1 MGLFV
6 TQKVMADSVY
16 ISKNLDEN
24 QLKFMKLLEAYE
36 ILYFNMY
43 TIEEKLQQKFENLNE
58 ILENLVDKEL
68 LARIERGKYALNS
81 YANIHTLATFI
92 SQNSTIAYWSALHH
106 HGLTERFPN
115 TVFVKT
121 TQRKR
126 NSQILGSTI
135 KFVTVK
141 ENKNIG
147 VIQEG
152 YGDDSFKITDI
163 EMTLIDCF
171 DQPRY
176 AGDFA
181 DVIKAFA
188 NSKLTNNKLIEYAKA
203 YDNRALTKRIGYLAA
218 LFHKDKLQS
227 FINYA
232 KTQVNKKYSLIDA
245 GGLQQGEFISEWKLR
260 LNISEENLL
269 QMAQTEY

>member
-1 MGLFV
+1 
-6 TQKVMADSVY
+6 MAKSTY
-16 ISKNLDEN
+16 ISENLNEAQIN
-24 QLKFMKLLEAYE
+24 LLKYLEDYE
-36 ILYFNMY
+36 ILYFNLKGL
-43 TIEEKLQQKFENLNE
+43 KLPKNLIRNINELVENLYQ
-58 ILENLVDKEL
+58 KGL
-68 LARIERGKYALNS
+68 LNRIERGVYAKPKYN
-81 YANIHTLATFI
+81 NVNVLATYI
-92 SQNSTIAYWSALHH
+92 SSNSTIAYWSALHH
-106 HGLTERFPN
+106 HRLTERFPN

-126 NSQILGSTI
+126 DTQILGSKV

-147 VIQEG
+147 IIQEG
-152 YGDDSFKITDI
+152 YGDDSFTITDI
-163 EMTLIDCF
+163 EMTLVDCF

-188 NSKLTNNKLIEYAKA
+188 NVKLTNNKLIEYTKT
-203 YDNRALTKRIGYLAA
+203 YDNIALTKRVGYLAT
-218 LFHKDKLQS
+218 LFHKDKLHS

-232 KTQVNKKYSLIDA
+232 KSQVNKRYSLIDA

-260 LNISEENLL
+260 LNIRKENLL

>member
-1 MGLFV
+1 
-6 TQKVMADSVY
+6 MADSVY
-16 ISKNLDEN
+16 ISKNLDAN
-24 QLKFMKLLEAYE
+24 QLQFMKLLEAHE
-36 ILYFNMY
+36 LLYFNMQA
-43 TIEEKLQQKFENLNE
+43 IEEQLNQKFENLNE

-68 LARIERGKYALNS
+68 LVRIERGVYALSN
-81 YANIHTLATFI
+81 YTNINVLATFI
-92 SQNSTIAYWSALHH
+92 AKNSAIAYWSALHY

-126 NSQILGSTI
+126 STEILGTSI

-141 ENKNIG
+141 EYKNKG
-147 VIQEG
+147 TIQEG
-152 YGDDSFKITDI
+152 YGDNSFAITDI

-171 DQPRY
+171 DQTRY

-181 DVIKAFA
+181 DLIKAFA
-188 NSKLTNNKLIEYAKA
+188 TANLTNNKLIEYTKA
-203 YDNRALTKRIGYLAA
+203 YNNIAVIKRLGFLAEVFHGNRLN
-218 LFHKDKLQS
+218 S

-245 GGLQQGEFISEWKLR
+245 GGLQQGEFVSDWKLR
-260 LNISEENLL
+260 MNVDYNDLL
-269 QMAQTEY
+269 QMAQNDY

>member
-1 MGLFV
+1 
-6 TQKVMADSVY
+6 MAKSTY
-16 ISKNLDEN
+16 ISENLNKD
-24 QLKFMKLLEAYE
+24 QVTLLKYLEDYE
-36 ILYFNMY
+36 ILYFNLK
-43 TIEEKLQQKFENLNE
+43 ELGSQLPKNLPDNVNELVENLYQ
-58 ILENLVDKEL
+58 KGL
-68 LARIERGKYALNS
+68 LNRTERGVYAKPTYTNV
-81 YANIHTLATFI
+81 NVLATFI
-92 SQNSTIAYWSALHH
+92 SPSSTIAYWSALHH

-126 NSQILGSTI
+126 DTQILGSRV

-152 YGDDSFKITDI
+152 YGDDSFPITDI
-163 EMTLIDCF
+163 ETTLVDCF

-176 AGDFA
+176 AGDYA

-188 NSKLTNNKLIEYAKA
+188 NAKLTNKKLMEYTKA
-203 YDNRALTKRIGYLAA
+203 YDNIALTKRMGYLAT
-218 LFHKDKLQS
+218 LFHRDKLQS
-227 FINYA
+227 FIRYA
-232 KTQVNKKYSLIDA
+232 RAQVNKRYSLIDA
-245 GGLQQGEFISEWKLR
+245 GGLQKGEFISEWKLR
-260 LNISEENLL
+260 LNISKENLL

>member
-1 MGLFV
+1 
-6 TQKVMADSVY
+6 MAKGTY
-16 ISKNLDEN
+16 ISENLNED
-24 QLKFMKLLEAYE
+24 QVTLLKYLEDYE
-36 ILYFNMY
+36 ILYFKVSDLAAQLPKSLSN
-43 TIEEKLQQKFENLNE
+43 TNELVENLYQ
-58 ILENLVDKEL
+58 KGL
-68 LARIERGKYALNS
+68 LNRIERGVYAKPN
-81 YANIHTLATFI
+81 YTNVNVLATFI
-92 SQNSTIAYWSALHH
+92 SSNSAIAYWSALYH

-121 TQRKR
+121 AQRKR
-126 NSQILGSTI
+126 DTQLLGSTI

-152 YGDDSFKITDI
+152 YGDDSFTITDI
-163 EMTLIDCF
+163 EMTLVDCF

-176 AGDFA
+176 AGDFP

-188 NSKLTNNKLIEYAKA
+188 NARVTNNRLIAYTKA
-203 YDNRALTKRIGYLAA
+203 YNNRALTKRMGYLAA
-218 LFHKDKLQS
+218 LFHGDKLQP

-245 GGLQQGEFISEWKLR
+245 GGLQEGEFISNWKLR
-260 LNISEENLL
+260 LNISKESLL
-269 QMAQTEY
+269 QMAQHEY